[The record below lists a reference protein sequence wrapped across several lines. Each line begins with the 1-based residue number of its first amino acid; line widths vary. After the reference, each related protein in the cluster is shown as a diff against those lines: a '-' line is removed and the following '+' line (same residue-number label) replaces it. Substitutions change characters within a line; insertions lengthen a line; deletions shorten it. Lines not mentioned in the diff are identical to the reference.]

1 MTALHALAKF
11 RRLRRVDDD
20 YIPAKIRDRV
30 PEVSK
35 LGKSGFR
42 KSGMEAIMNSHNSTR
57 AKVPQKA
64 TDVIAAKRKRFAFHY
79 SPAHIQERKV
89 EWPLRH

>member
-11 RRLRRVDDD
+11 RRLRRVNDD
-20 YIPAKIRDRV
+20 YIPAKIRDLV

-42 KSGMEAIMNSHNSTR
+42 KSGMEAIMTNNSTR
-57 AKVPQKA
+57 ARVPQKV
-64 TDVIAAKRKRFAFHY
+64 TEVIAAKRKRFAFHY
-79 SPAHIQERKV
+79 VPAHVQERKV